1 MANGNGGDGM
11 IKVVELFVDNINEST
26 KTMTQG
32 LDRIEAKVE
41 GIKNK
46 VNTPPRNEELSEDI
60 ADIDK
65 KLDTAISEMSE
76 LKTSI
81 KLMINTVRVSVAIL
95 TIAAL
100 LSTAVMYFGNR
111 SLIKQL
117 NSQQNIE
124 LNSGIKGKGVIN
136 EKVSR

>member
-32 LDRIEAKVE
+32 
-41 GIKNK
+41 
-46 VNTPPRNEELSEDI
+46 ELSEDI

-124 LNSGIKGKGVIN
+124 LNSDIKGKGVIN